1 MATANFQNQVVKVP
15 GLGVPG
21 DKASLNPIVT
31 TDRNY
36 IAGDAAVKVGNF
48 VWADP
53 LNPVS
58 PDYHGSGVWEALST
72 GGAGV
77 LPLGVVV
84 RNLSYVN
91 YDILSGATLT
101 VAKGANLTV
110 VTRADLYAVATTAAT
125 KGQKVFATLAGGAI
139 QTGAAGATIAG
150 AIETPWFVVEGG
162 VAGELITISAW
173 RQ

>member
-162 VAGELITISAW
+162 AAGELITISAW

>member
-1 MATANFQNQVVKVP
+1 MATANFQNQVAKFP

-36 IAGDAAVKVGNF
+36 IAGDAAVTIGNF
-48 VWADP
+48 VWDNPA
-53 LNPVS
+53 NPVP
-58 PDYHGSGVWEALST
+58 PDYHGSGVLEALST
-72 GGAGV
+72 GTAGV
-77 LPLGVVV
+77 LPLGIVL
-84 RNLSYVN
+84 RNLSYVD
-91 YDILSGATLT
+91 YDIRDGGTLVVPEGSNITT
-101 VAKGANLTV
+101 VIYG
-110 VTRADLYAVATTAAT
+110 DLYAVATTAAT

-150 AIETPWFVVEGG
+150 AVETPWFVVEGG
-162 VAGELITISAW
+162 AAGELITISAW

>member
-1 MATANFQNQVVKVP
+1 MANTHFQTQVAKFP

-72 GGAGV
+72 GGADV
-77 LPLGVVV
+77 LPLGVVM

-91 YDILSGATLT
+91 YDIFSGATLT

-110 VTRADLYAVATTAAT
+110 VTRADLCVVAAT
-125 KGQKVFATLAGGAI
+125 ASTRGQKVFAVLADGSI
-139 QTGAAGATIAG
+139 KTGAAGATIRG
-150 AIETPWFVVEGG
+150 AIETFWTVKEGG
-162 VAGELITISAW
+162 RRGELITISSWEA
-173 RQ
+173 

>member
-1 MATANFQNQVVKVP
+1 MANTHFQTQVAKFP

-36 IAGDAAVKVGNF
+36 IAGDAAVKIGNF
-48 VWADP
+48 VWAYP
-53 LNPVS
+53 LNPVP
-58 PDYHGSGVWEALST
+58 PDYHGSGVLAAVST
-72 GGAGV
+72 GAADTP
-77 LPLGVVV
+77 PLGIVL

-91 YDILSGATLT
+91 YDIRDGGTLIVPEGSNITT
-101 VAKGANLTV
+101 VIHG
-110 VTRADLYAVATTAAT
+110 DLYVVATTAAT

-150 AIETPWFVVEGG
+150 AVETPWFVVEGG
-162 VAGELITISAW
+162 AAGELITVSSWEA
-173 RQ
+173 

>member
-1 MATANFQNQVVKVP
+1 MANTHFQTQVAKFP

-36 IAGDAAVKVGNF
+36 IAGDAAVTIGNF
-48 VWADP
+48 VWDDP
-53 LNPVS
+53 ANPVP
-58 PDYHGSGVWEALST
+58 PDYHGSAVST
-72 GGAGV
+72 GAADTP
-77 LPLGVVV
+77 PLGIVL

-91 YDILSGATLT
+91 YDIRDGGTLIVPEGSNITT
-101 VAKGANLTV
+101 VIHG
-110 VTRADLYAVATTAAT
+110 DLYVVATTAAT

-150 AIETPWFVVEGG
+150 AVETPWFVVEGG
-162 VAGELITISAW
+162 AAGELITVSSW